1 MHYSNKEIVLLFKT
15 RLNKNFFK
23 MFSNYLKTAWRNLLR
38 NKVHSVINISG
49 LAVGIAACLLIFIV
63 VHFELSYDTFQKNY
77 SNIYRIVTTENH
89 RDGSVDR
96 NPGIPCP
103 AYDALKADFPQFE
116 KVVPVASSS
125 DNLITVLGRDPNTD
139 VAASKKFVEETNI
152 IFTVPAYFDMF
163 NATWLSGNATSL
175 KDPGNVV
182 LNKKSAEKYFG
193 SWKNAEG
200 RFIKLD
206 NTVLLKVSGIVE
218 DAPLNSDMNMAMFI
232 SYESFKTNPGNFG
245 YSTEWGSL
253 SSNHQIFILLPANVS
268 AANIQSQMPAFVKKY
283 YKQDDARKVQVLQPF
298 GDIHFDAGYGSL
310 GDHSTDKN
318 VLWTLAFIGGLI
330 IVMASINFINLS
342 TAQAVGRSKEV
353 GIRKVLGSKRGQLI
367 MQVMGETF
375 LIVLFSLVL
384 AVTLAKITMPYLSNV
399 ASVPENIPLIS
410 ADAVIFLVIILLTVT
425 VLSGIYP
432 AMIVSGFK
440 PVMALKSKI
449 TSANIGGISLRRI
462 LVITQFAISQIL
474 IIGTIVAVSQ
484 MNHVRNADLGFNK
497 EALLILPAQT
507 DSINLARMEP
517 LRQQLLQNPGVLNVS
532 FCSDEVS
539 SNNDWSSNFAFD
551 NKKDED
557 FPVFH
562 KFGDAEYLKTY
573 GVKLIAGRN
582 YVASDTM
589 NEFVI
594 NETLL
599 HKLGITD
606 PQKVIGKN
614 IRIGSG
620 QWLPVVGVVK
630 DFKTNSL
637 KDGTKPLTIAARK
650 QFYFTIAVKINTA
663 NLSATTAQI
672 QKLWEKTYPEY
683 AFTSHFADDT
693 IENFYR
699 QENQLSLLYKI
710 FAGIAIFISCLG
722 LYGLVSFMAAQKT
735 KEVGIR
741 KVLGASVG
749 NIVVMFSKEFT
760 VLIGIAF
767 IIAVPVA
774 WYYMNS
780 WLQNFEGPNRINIG
794 IGVFLLA
801 IFVSLIIAWITV
813 GYKAV
818 RAALANPVK
827 SLRSE

>member
-1 MHYSNKEIVLLFKT
+1 
-15 RLNKNFFK
+15 

-38 NKVHSVINISG
+38 NKAHSVINISG

-125 DNLITVLGRDPNTD
+125 DNLITVLGTDPNTD
-139 VAASKKFVEETNI
+139 VAASKKFVEENNI

-206 NTVLLKVSGIVE
+206 NTVLLKVSGILE

-253 SSNHQIFILLPANVS
+253 SSNHQIFVLLPANVS

-283 YKQDDARKVQVLQPF
+283 YKQDDGRKVQVLQPF

-367 MQVMGETF
+367 VQVMGETF

-384 AVTLAKITMPYLSNV
+384 AVTLAKITMPHLSNV

-599 HKLGITD
+599 HKLGLTD

-663 NLSATTAQI
+663 NLSATKAQI

-710 FAGIAIFISCLG
+710 FACIAIFISCLG